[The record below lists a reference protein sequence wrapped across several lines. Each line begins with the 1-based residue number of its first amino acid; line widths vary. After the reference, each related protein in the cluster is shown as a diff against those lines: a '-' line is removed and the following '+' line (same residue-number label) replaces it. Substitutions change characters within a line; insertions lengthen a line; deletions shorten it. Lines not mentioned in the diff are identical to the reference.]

1 MITIEEFDSTAT
13 SQGVMVWYDDDNW
26 VNVDV
31 EIKHDYE
38 EVTKVDVWFPT
49 MFNYIGTIPN
59 LLTEIKRAVTDHVE
73 QYFEVPEWEDD
84 PDRVYE
90 RRNDK

>member
-1 MITIEEFDSTAT
+1 MITIEDFSTTANLQT
-13 SQGVMVWYDDDNW
+13 IKVWFGDGDHDY
-26 VNVDV
+26 VNVDL
-31 EIKHDYE
+31 EIKHDYV
-38 EVTKVDVWFPT
+38 EVINIDMEIFGR
-49 MFNYIGTIPN
+49 YISPYLHLQI
-59 LLTEIKRAVTDHVE
+59 EKAVTDHVE